1 MIGHVHVSDCDG
13 KVHGDMPPGRG
24 VTPIK
29 EYLQAILD
37 TGYTGTVSVELER
50 VPEPDRMVELVEEA
64 YRETARI
71 LAELGARDALH
82 VAGPFDLTGRRALVT
97 GGGGGIGRGIARALA
112 DAGASVAVLGRSES
126 ADEAAAELGGI
137 AVRADLTDRDALRRG
152 FDEAVERL
160 GGLDILVNSH
170 GIGRAAEAVD
180 HDLADWDEVIEVNLT
195 ATFELCQLAGRIMV
209 AQGSGKIVNIASVIS
224 FQGGFRVSSYA
235 ASKGGVSQ
243 LTMAL
248 ANEWAPH
255 GVNVNAIAPGY
266 VKTALNAR
274 IWRDDPE
281 RTEQID
287 VRIPAGRWGEPADI
301 GGAVV
306 FLSSAA
312 ADYVHGVT
320 LPVDG
325 GWLSR

>member
-1 MIGHVHVSDCDG
+1 M
-13 KVHGDMPPGRG
+13 
-24 VTPIK
+24 
-29 EYLQAILD
+29 
-37 TGYTGTVSVELER
+37 
-50 VPEPDRMVELVEEA
+50 
-64 YRETARI
+64 
-71 LAELGARDALH
+71 
-82 VAGPFDLTGRRALVT
+82 AGPFDLTGRRALVT
-97 GGGGGIGRGIARALA
+97 GGGGGIGRGLARALVVS
-112 DAGASVAVLGRSES
+112 GASVAVLGRSES

-137 AVRADLTDRDALRRG
+137 AVRADLADRDDLRRG
-152 FDEAVERL
+152 FAEAVAGL
-160 GGLDILVNSH
+160 GGLDILVSSH
-170 GIGRAAEAVD
+170 GIGRPAEAVN

-195 ATFELCQLAGRIMV
+195 ATFELCRLAGRIMV
-209 AQGSGKIVNIASVIS
+209 GQGSGKIVNIASVLS
-224 FQGGFRVSSYA
+224 FQGGLRVSSYA

-274 IWRDDPE
+274 IWRDDPR
-281 RTEQID
+281 RTEQIT

-312 ADYVHGVT
+312 SDYVQGVT